1 MKKGFTLVEIMI
13 VVALV
18 AILIAIAIPNVL
30 GVKRSGNISQAK
42 SELAALQAALESYYM
57 STGAYPAALN
67 DLTSA
72 TPNIIGTTLPT
83 DPFVSGVDYG
93 YNLSPSTVYFV
104 VWSAGTGGS
113 ASASINDSGSVSES
127 DSSCIFISSGDRD
140 TTP

>member
-13 VVALV
+13 VVALI
-18 AILIAIAIPNVL
+18 AILVGIAIPNVL
-30 GVKRSGNISQAK
+30 GVKTSGNISQAK

-57 STGAYPAALN
+57 STGAYPASLS

-72 TPNIIGTTLPT
+72 IPNIIGTTLPT
-83 DPFVSGVDYG
+83 DPFVSGADYG
-93 YNLSPSTVYFV
+93 YDLSSSGVYFV

-113 ASASINDSGSVSES
+113 ASASIADSGSVSET
-127 DSSCIFISSGDRD
+127 DSSCIYISNGDRD